1 MSDKLTRRTTLPYL
15 IRTRRKLPVYYSY
28 ALYNEDFIGYSS
40 FDVHVHKL
48 NFLINGESDDDDSSS
63 KAVEPFSLEKGNESN
78 ASLSETDVYGSL
90 MCLMNLAG
98 VSTLSDE
105 EYVVVDNV
113 EVLPNSK
120 TERMVL
126 SKDTGSDSD
135 A

>member
-1 MSDKLTRRTTLPYL
+1 MRVGTTLPYL

-40 FDVHVHKL
+40 FD
-48 NFLINGESDDDDSSS
+48 ESDDDDSSS
-63 KAVEPFSLEKGNESN
+63 KAVEPFSL
-78 ASLSETDVYGSL
+78 D
-90 MCLMNLAG
+90 G

-120 TERMVL
+120 TETMVL
-126 SKDTGSDSD
+126 SKDTGADSD

>member
-40 FDVHVHKL
+40 FD
-48 NFLINGESDDDDSSS
+48 ESDDDDSSS

-78 ASLSETDVYGSL
+78 ASLSETD
-90 MCLMNLAG
+90 G

>member
-1 MSDKLTRRTTLPYL
+1 TTLPYL

-40 FDVHVHKL
+40 FD
-48 NFLINGESDDDDSSS
+48 ESDDDDSSS

-78 ASLSETDVYGSL
+78 ASLSETDV
-90 MCLMNLAG
+90 MRK
-98 VSTLSDE
+98 

-120 TERMVL
+120 TETMVL
-126 SKDTGSDSD
+126 SKDTGADSD